1 MSYWIVMLHKRCQ
14 HFQHVAVDDE
24 SMAASVG
31 ASLARGSSS
40 ASKHLFGAQA
50 LRYRFER
57 CQSLAA
63 GQREESDLKELRQFK
78 WMLTA
83 IELKSVE
90 EWTRSK
96 VVSSKAKIMNRHK
109 ALNDVENKF
118 KENKRQGDNGD
129 QSQCVIAPP
138 LKRIALENRALD
150 TTCEIKYEDGN
161 DLDENGD
168 CTEMTGVLSLFGA
181 KAL

>member
-1 MSYWIVMLHKRCQ
+1 MSYWIVMFHKCCE
-14 HFQHVAVDDE
+14 HFQHVVVDDE

-63 GQREESDLKELRQFK
+63 GQQDESDLKELRQFK
-78 WMLTA
+78 WMLTD

-96 VVSSKAKIMNRHK
+96 VVSSKAKIMNRQK
-109 ALNDVENKF
+109 ALNDVETMSKKTHARVTMATSLNV
-118 KENKRQGDNGD
+118 
-129 QSQCVIAPP
+129 SLP
-138 LKRIALENRALD
+138 LL
-150 TTCEIKYEDGN
+150 
-161 DLDENGD
+161 
-168 CTEMTGVLSLFGA
+168 
-181 KAL
+181 